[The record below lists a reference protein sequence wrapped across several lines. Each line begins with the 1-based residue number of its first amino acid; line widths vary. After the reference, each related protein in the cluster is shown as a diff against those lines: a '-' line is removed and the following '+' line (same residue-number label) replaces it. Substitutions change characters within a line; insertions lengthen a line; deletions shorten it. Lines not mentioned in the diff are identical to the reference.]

1 MALSTRLLTLRK
13 SPVLLKL
20 PPYLSLLCILV
31 GVAWLLLLPLNDYSR
46 QTYVSENAILPG
58 QVHTYFGGSEHNI
71 FRAYRQE
78 AYRLSFE
85 NDQDRDAGL
94 EKVLKEIGLKTAQQP
109 YRYTVAGEDIQG
121 TNVYGLLQGPRADA
135 TEAMVLM
142 AAWKNFEGETNW
154 SGVALALTLA
164 RYFKRWSIWSKDIL
178 VLFPA
183 ESVYGSEAWVS
194 AYHSVSTEATS
205 LRNVSAL
212 PIKAGALQGAVALD
226 YPVGPWGHRFDKIDI
241 QYDGIN
247 GALPNLDLLN
257 TAVSVA
263 SGQMHIGCTLHGM
276 AKHSDSYR
284 DRLETLGKGLV
295 TQAAGHATGPHSPFM
310 PYHVDAITLKAV
322 GDGWHDEMSL
332 GRTTESLFRSI
343 NNLLEHLHQSFF
355 FYILLNANRFV
366 SIGNY
371 LPAAM
376 LIAGSF
382 TITALG
388 LWVESGR
395 VPPPKKD
402 VKPASTDKKKKG
414 VDMKV
419 VREGGDVALVPV
431 TEERVA
437 EREVSLPSLLV
448 LGAHLVGFVPLYLL
462 NTLAKEYLPIALHA
476 TTLLSLLLPYGAAK
490 TLVQRGLTKQ
500 QVQITQSFSLLL
512 LGATLSTLATLNF
525 SLAFVVGLISAGL
538 CFVRTRPRPAHPTAN
553 IAVGTL
559 TALAHSITSP
569 PVVIYILNW
578 YLAKGKGWYD
588 VSWLLYEMAQGW
600 VAQDVYT
607 SFVIWAIWWPA
618 WVSAGDEVAVGD
630 AIAQTSLAEILLRFN
645 TGIVQIISCFLE
657 RDNGDIVHLDY
668 RSLTDLSDLSRL
680 ETCRILQQLCVRLS
694 QRGSRPLPDSRRA
707 ARDEISRRDN
717 GSKISGHSVARV
729 VIQGSSK
736 PPQLMFV
743 KPAERGRKPKP
754 LRTHSAPNYELSGIS
769 KADDTPP
776 SSPPPYELY
785 DTHARSSRPR
795 EQHRPPQKHP
805 KLRKSRSKPSRDD
818 METYP
823 SRADQSQLS
832 ATKSMPDLHKS
843 KSRHLK
849 SPTSSQTDL
858 PPPMPRPRTSHKHLK
873 SPTGSQTHLPPPT
886 PRPRTSTK
894 NLKPLSSS
902 QTHLPPPSSSSPRPR
917 NDRIRALRDPVPTY
931 YSQLSDQTK
940 LGEIPLERWPEAFDF
955 EGMETANR
963 EALAR
968 GWPLNRWEG
977 QTEMEGKRRRGFWG
991 LFRRKGG

>member
-1 MALSTRLLTLRK
+1 TRLLTLRK

-71 FRAYRQE
+71 FRAYRHE

-85 NDQDRDAGL
+85 SDQDRDAGL

-178 VLFPA
+178 ILFPA
-183 ESVYGSEAWVS
+183 ESTYGSEAWVS

-310 PYHVDAITLKAV
+310 PYHVDAITLKTV

-402 VKPASTDKKKKG
+402 VKPASTDEKKKG
-414 VDMKV
+414 VDMEV

-437 EREVSLPSLLV
+437 EREVSLPALLV
-448 LGAHLVGFVPLYLL
+448 LGAHLAGFVPLYLL

-476 TTLLSLLLPYGAAK
+476 TTLLSLLLPYGAAQ
-490 TLVQRGLTKQ
+490 TLVRRGLTKQ

-538 CFVRTRPRPAHPTAN
+538 CFVRARPRPAHPTAN

-559 TALAHSITSP
+559 TALAHSLTSP
-569 PVVIYILNW
+569 PVVIYVLNW

-607 SFVIWAIWWPA
+607 SFAIWAIWWPA
-618 WVSAGDEVAVGD
+618 WVVSE
-630 AIAQTSLAEILLRFN
+630 
-645 TGIVQIISCFLE
+645 
-657 RDNGDIVHLDY
+657 
-668 RSLTDLSDLSRL
+668 
-680 ETCRILQQLCVRLS
+680 
-694 QRGSRPLPDSRRA
+694 
-707 ARDEISRRDN
+707 
-717 GSKISGHSVARV
+717 
-729 VIQGSSK
+729 
-736 PPQLMFV
+736 FV
-743 KPAERGRKPKP
+743 
-754 LRTHSAPNYELSGIS
+754 LLSGFVRS
-769 KADDTPP
+769 F
-776 SSPPPYELY
+776 
-785 DTHARSSRPR
+785 SSR
-795 EQHRPPQKHP
+795 
-805 KLRKSRSKPSRDD
+805 
-818 METYP
+818 
-823 SRADQSQLS
+823 
-832 ATKSMPDLHKS
+832 
-843 KSRHLK
+843 
-849 SPTSSQTDL
+849 
-858 PPPMPRPRTSHKHLK
+858 
-873 SPTGSQTHLPPPT
+873 
-886 PRPRTSTK
+886 
-894 NLKPLSSS
+894 
-902 QTHLPPPSSSSPRPR
+902 
-917 NDRIRALRDPVPTY
+917 
-931 YSQLSDQTK
+931 
-940 LGEIPLERWPEAFDF
+940 EI
-955 EGMETANR
+955 
-963 EALAR
+963 
-968 GWPLNRWEG
+968 
-977 QTEMEGKRRRGFWG
+977 
-991 LFRRKGG
+991 

>member
-1 MALSTRLLTLRK
+1 M
-13 SPVLLKL
+13 
-20 PPYLSLLCILV
+20 

-85 NDQDRDAGL
+85 SDEDRDAGL
-94 EKVLKEIGLKTAQQP
+94 EKVLNEIGLKTAQQP

-142 AAWKNFEGETNW
+142 AAWKNFEGQTNW

-183 ESVYGSEAWVS
+183 ESTYGSEAWVS

-310 PYHVDAITLKAV
+310 PYHVDAITLKTV

-402 VKPASTDKKKKG
+402 VKPASTDEKKKG
-414 VDMKV
+414 VDMEV

-448 LGAHLVGFVPLYLL
+448 LGAHLAGFVPLYLL
-462 NTLAKEYLPIALHA
+462 NTLAKEVRYQ
-476 TTLLSLLLPYGAAK
+476 TTPPVE
-490 TLVQRGLTKQ
+490 TDLT
-500 QVQITQSFSLLL
+500 VRPVSPNRTARNDPPL
-512 LGATLSTLATLNF
+512 ALATLRRSQNP
-525 SLAFVVGLISAGL
+525 GP
-538 CFVRTRPRPAHPTAN
+538 TRPDQTTSPNHAVLLFTPPRRHALHTRHAQLQPRLRRRSDQRRPLLRPHPTTTSSPHGQHRRRHAN
-553 IAVGTL
+553 
-559 TALAHSITSP
+559 SP
-569 PVVIYILNW
+569 
-578 YLAKGKGWYD
+578 
-588 VSWLLYEMAQGW
+588 
-600 VAQDVYT
+600 
-607 SFVIWAIWWPA
+607 
-618 WVSAGDEVAVGD
+618 
-630 AIAQTSLAEILLRFN
+630 
-645 TGIVQIISCFLE
+645 
-657 RDNGDIVHLDY
+657 
-668 RSLTDLSDLSRL
+668 RSLYHEPAGRDLRPEL
-680 ETCRILQQLCVRLS
+680 VPS
-694 QRGSRPLPDSRRA
+694 Q
-707 ARDEISRRDN
+707 EE
-717 GSKISGHSVARV
+717 RV
-729 VIQGSSK
+729 V
-736 PPQLMFV
+736 
-743 KPAERGRKPKP
+743 RC
-754 LRTHSAPNYELSGIS
+754 ELV
-769 KADDTPP
+769 
-776 SSPPPYELY
+776 
-785 DTHARSSRPR
+785 
-795 EQHRPPQKHP
+795 
-805 KLRKSRSKPSRDD
+805 
-818 METYP
+818 
-823 SRADQSQLS
+823 
-832 ATKSMPDLHKS
+832 
-843 KSRHLK
+843 
-849 SPTSSQTDL
+849 
-858 PPPMPRPRTSHKHLK
+858 
-873 SPTGSQTHLPPPT
+873 
-886 PRPRTSTK
+886 
-894 NLKPLSSS
+894 
-902 QTHLPPPSSSSPRPR
+902 
-917 NDRIRALRDPVPTY
+917 ALRDGTG
-931 YSQLSDQTK
+931 
-940 LGEIPLERWPEAFDF
+940 LGRSGRVYFVCDMGDLVA
-955 EGMETANR
+955 GV
-963 EALAR
+963 
-968 GWPLNRWEG
+968 GG
-977 QTEMEGKRRRGFWG
+977 Q
-991 LFRRKGG
+991 